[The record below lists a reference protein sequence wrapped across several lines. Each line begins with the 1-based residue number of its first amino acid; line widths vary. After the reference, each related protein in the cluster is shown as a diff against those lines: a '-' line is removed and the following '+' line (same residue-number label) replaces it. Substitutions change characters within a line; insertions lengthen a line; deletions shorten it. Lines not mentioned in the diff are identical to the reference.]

1 MGGWG
6 EMGIHLTIPGEPVA
20 WQRVTR
26 GRDGVARVPQKTR
39 AAKEAIGWEV
49 RRKYP
54 GVEPLSGDVMVMLHF
69 NTDSTSKDLDN
80 LSKLVMDALTG
91 IIWID
96 DRQVTSLCAYLARKR
111 GKPRTVITVQWWG
124 DDAREDD
131 E

>member
-1 MGGWG
+1 
-6 EMGIHLTIPGEPVA
+6 
-20 WQRVTR
+20 
-26 GRDGVARVPQKTR
+26 
-39 AAKEAIGWEV
+39 
-49 RRKYP
+49 
-54 GVEPLSGDVMVMLHF
+54 
-69 NTDSTSKDLDN
+69 
-80 LSKLVMDALTG
+80 MDALTG